1 MDLAS
6 VVTPE
11 IMAPILANAEVQ
23 ERLLP
28 FLPSEEALPQSTD
41 ELHNILTSPQF
52 LQVYHTHTHTH
63 CSEYVLSSALP
74 FSVEY
79 T

>member
-1 MDLAS
+1 MALCIYSRLFVLSTVNLAS

-28 FLPSEEALPQSTD
+28 FLPSGESLPQSTD

-52 LQVYHTHTHTH
+52 LQVYHTHT
-63 CSEYVLSSALP
+63 LL
-74 FSVEY
+74 
-79 T
+79 